1 MMNNHFQGITQYETP
16 TSVTAVLQLL
26 ARYGRRA
33 RIVAGGTDLLLELER
48 GVRPDVDILI
58 DVTRIPG
65 LAEIS
70 QDDTGHIHLGP
81 LVTHNQVVASP
92 LIVQQALPL
101 AQASLEV
108 ASPQLR
114 NRATVAGNLIT
125 ASPANDTITP
135 LRALKASL
143 TLASMRGERVVPL
156 ADFYTGVRQ
165 TVMEPDEMVT
175 DISFAPMSESARG
188 IFVKLGLRRAQAISV
203 VHLALVLDFA
213 TDGNISDGT
222 VTSAA
227 ITQGSVAPTIIST
240 PGAEAYLMGKT
251 LSDDVIAHAANL
263 TTAAATPID
272 DVRGPAE
279 YRQEMVRVLTK
290 RALTALRDGTER
302 SQWPQ
307 EPVMLWGESNG
318 RFPTGS
324 QFHHTHMPGT
334 PITATVNGKTIS
346 ATGGN
351 HKTLLRWLREEGTLS
366 GASLAGTSLVGS
378 KEGCGEG
385 ECGACTVILD
395 GMAVMSCLVPAPR
408 AHGANI
414 VTIEGLANGA
424 GDGTLHPLQQ
434 AFVETGA
441 VQCGYCIPGFL
452 VAGAKLLEERPSPNR
467 EQILQAFSG
476 NLCRCTGY
484 YKIIEA
490 VKKAAI

>member
-1 MMNNHFQGITQYETP
+1 MNTHSHEITQYETP

-26 ARYGRRA
+26 AQYGRRA
-33 RIVAGGTDLLLELER
+33 RIIAGGTDLLLELER
-48 GVRPDVDILI
+48 GVHPDVDILI

-65 LAEIS
+65 LANIT
-70 QDDTGHIHLGP
+70 QDDAGHIHLGP

-92 LIVQQALPL
+92 LIVHKALPL
-101 AQASLEV
+101 AQACLEV

-125 ASPANDTITP
+125 GSPANDTISP
-135 LRALKASL
+135 LRALNASL
-143 TLASMRGERVVPL
+143 TLVSTRGERIVPL
-156 ADFYTGVRQ
+156 ADFYTGVRK
-165 TVMEPDEMVT
+165 TVLEPDEMVT
-175 DISFAPMSESARG
+175 DISFAPMPETARG

-203 VHLALVLDFA
+203 VHLAFVLDFA
-213 TDGNISDGT
+213 TDDTISDGIVKRAT
-222 VTSAA
+222 
-227 ITQGSVAPTIIST
+227 ITQGSVAPTIINT
-240 PGAEAYLMGKT
+240 PAAEAYLVGKP
-251 LSDDVIAHAANL
+251 LSDEVIAQAANL
-263 TTAAATPID
+263 TAATATPID
-272 DVRGPAE
+272 DVRSPAE
-279 YRQEMVRVLTK
+279 YREKMVQVLTK
-290 RALTALRDGTER
+290 RALTALREGTER

-307 EPVMLWGESNG
+307 QPIMLWGETNG
-318 RFPTGS
+318 RFPTGD
-324 QFHHTHMPGT
+324 QFSNSHTADT
-334 PITATVNGKTIS
+334 PITATVNGKTIT

-366 GASLAGTSLVGS
+366 GAPLTGS

-414 VTIEGLANGA
+414 VTIEGLANNGSEA
-424 GDGTLHPLQQ
+424 TLHPLQQ

-441 VQCGYCIPGFL
+441 VQCGFCIPGFL

-490 VKKAAI
+490 VDAIGKSYLDK

>member
-1 MMNNHFQGITQYETP
+1 MNTHFHQISHYETP
-16 TSVTAVLQLL
+16 TTVTAVLELL
-26 ARYGRRA
+26 AQYGRRA
-33 RIVAGGTDLLLELER
+33 RLVAGGTDLLLELER
-48 GVRPDVDILI
+48 GVRPDVDWLI
-58 DVTRIPG
+58 DITRIPG
-65 LAEIS
+65 LADIS
-70 QDDTGHIHLGP
+70 QDDDGTIHLGP

-92 LIVQQALPL
+92 LLVKKALPL
-101 AQASLEV
+101 AQACLEV

-125 ASPANDTITP
+125 ASPANDTISP
-135 LRALKASL
+135 LRALNANL
-143 TLASMRGERVVPL
+143 TLSSVRGERVVSL
-156 ADFYTGVRQ
+156 ADFHTGVRK
-165 TVMEPDEMVT
+165 TALEPDEMVT
-175 DISFAPMSESARG
+175 DIAFAPMPDSSRG
-188 IFVKLGLRRAQAISV
+188 IYVKLGLRRAQAISV
-203 VHLALVLDFA
+203 VHLAFILDFA
-213 TDGNISDGT
+213 ADGT
-222 VTSAA
+222 VKSAA
-227 ITQGSVAPTIIST
+227 ITQGSVAPTIIHT
-240 PGAEAYLMGKT
+240 PGAEEYLLGKT
-251 LSDDVIAHAANL
+251 LTDEVIAHAANL
-263 TTAAATPID
+263 TAAAATPID

-279 YRQEMVRVLTK
+279 YRQEMVRVLT
-290 RALTALRDGTER
+290 RRGLIALRDGTER

-307 EPVMLWGESNG
+307 DPIMLWGETNG
-318 RFPTGS
+318 RFPTGAEFS
-324 QFHHTHMPGT
+324 HTHNPDT
-334 PITATVNGKTIS
+334 PITATVNGKTIT

-351 HKTLLRWLREEGTLS
+351 HKTLLRWLREEGLFT
-366 GASLAGTSLVGS
+366 GS

-424 GDGTLHPLQQ
+424 NEDTLHPLQQ

-441 VQCGYCIPGFL
+441 VQCGFCIPGFL

-490 VKKAAI
+490 IEKAAQQ

>member
-1 MMNNHFQGITQYETP
+1 MNTHFHQISHYETP
-16 TSVTAVLQLL
+16 TTVTAVLELL
-26 ARYGRRA
+26 AQYGRRA
-33 RIVAGGTDLLLELER
+33 RLVAGGTDLLLELER
-48 GVRPDVDILI
+48 GVRPDVDWLI
-58 DVTRIPG
+58 DITRIPG
-65 LAEIS
+65 LADIS
-70 QDDTGHIHLGP
+70 QDDDGTIHLGP

-92 LIVQQALPL
+92 LLVKKALPL
-101 AQASLEV
+101 AQACLEV

-125 ASPANDTITP
+125 ASPANDTISP
-135 LRALKASL
+135 LRALNANLSL
-143 TLASMRGERVVPL
+143 SSIRGERVVSL
-156 ADFYTGVRQ
+156 ADFHTGVRK
-165 TVMEPDEMVT
+165 TALEPDEMVT
-175 DISFAPMSESARG
+175 DIAFAPMPDSSRG
-188 IFVKLGLRRAQAISV
+188 IYVKLGLRRAQAISV
-203 VHLALVLDFA
+203 VHLAFILDFA
-213 TDGNISDGT
+213 ADAT
-222 VTSAA
+222 VKSAA
-227 ITQGSVAPTIIST
+227 ITQGSVAPTIIHT
-240 PGAEAYLMGKT
+240 PGAEEYLLGKT
-251 LSDDVIAHAANL
+251 LTDEVIAHAANL
-263 TTAAATPID
+263 TAAAATPID

-279 YRQEMVRVLTK
+279 YRQEMVRVLT
-290 RALTALRDGTER
+290 RRGLIALRDGTER

-307 EPVMLWGESNG
+307 DPIMLWGETNG
-318 RFPTGS
+318 RFPTGAEFS
-324 QFHHTHMPGT
+324 HTHNPDT
-334 PITATVNGKTIS
+334 PITATVNGKTIT

-351 HKTLLRWLREEGTLS
+351 HKTLLRWLREEGLFT
-366 GASLAGTSLVGS
+366 GS

-424 GDGTLHPLQQ
+424 NEDTLHPLQQ

-441 VQCGYCIPGFL
+441 VQCGFCIPGFL

-490 VKKAAI
+490 IEKAAQQ

>member
-1 MMNNHFQGITQYETP
+1 MNTHFHEITHYETP
-16 TSVTAVLQLL
+16 SSVTAVLELL
-26 ARYGRRA
+26 AKYGRRA

-48 GVRPDVDILI
+48 GVRPDVEILI

-65 LAEIS
+65 LAEIT
-70 QDDTGHIHLGP
+70 QDEAGQIHLGP

-92 LIVQQALPL
+92 LLVQKALPL
-101 AQASLEV
+101 AQACLEV

-125 ASPANDTITP
+125 GSPANDTITP
-135 LRALKASL
+135 LRALNASL
-143 TLASMRGERVVPL
+143 TLTSTRGERVVSL
-156 ADFYTGVRQ
+156 ADFYTGVRK
-165 TVMEPDEMVT
+165 TVMQPDEMLT
-175 DISFAPMSESARG
+175 DIAFAPMPETARG

-203 VHLALVLDFA
+203 VHLAFVLNFA
-213 TDGNISDGT
+213 ADESIA
-222 VTSAA
+222 SAA
-227 ITQGSVAPTIIST
+227 ITQGSVAPTIIRT
-240 PGAEAYLMGKT
+240 PGAEAYLVGKT
-251 LSDDVIAHAANL
+251 LTDEVIAHAANL

-279 YRQEMVRVLTK
+279 YRQEMVRVLTR

-307 EPVMLWGESNG
+307 EPVMLWGKTNG
-318 RFPTGS
+318 RFPTS
-324 QFHHTHMPGT
+324 TNFQQTHTPDT
-334 PITATVNGKTIS
+334 PITATVNGQTIT

-351 HKTLLRWLREEGTLS
+351 HKTLLRWLREEGL
-366 GASLAGTSLVGS
+366 LIGS

-414 VTIEGLANGA
+414 VTIEGLANG
-424 GDGTLHPLQQ
+424 DSSDTLHPLQQ

-441 VQCGYCIPGFL
+441 VQCGFCIPGFL
-452 VAGAKLLEERPSPNR
+452 VAGAKLLEERPSPSH

-490 VKKAAI
+490 VDVIGKSSLGKKPEN

>member
-1 MMNNHFQGITQYETP
+1 MNYHSHIINHYETP
-16 TSVTAVLQLL
+16 TTIQAVLDLL
-26 ARYGRRA
+26 AQYGRRV

-48 GVRPDVDILI
+48 GVRPDVEMLI

-65 LAEIS
+65 LAEIT
-70 QDDTGHIHLGP
+70 QDDTGLIHLGP

-92 LIVQQALPL
+92 LLVQKALPL

-135 LRALKASL
+135 LRALNASL
-143 TLASMRGERVVPL
+143 TLASTRGERVVSL

-175 DISFAPMSESARG
+175 DICFAPLPQTARG

-203 VHLALVLDFA
+203 VHLAFVLDFA
-213 TDGNISDGT
+213 PDGT
-222 VTSAA
+222 VKSAA

-240 PGAEAYLMGKT
+240 PGAEAYLVGKT
-251 LSDDVIAHAANL
+251 LTDDEIDHAANL

-272 DVRGPAE
+272 DVRSPAA
-279 YRQEMVRVLTK
+279 YRQEMVRVLTV

-307 EPVMLWGESNG
+307 EPVMLWGETNG

-324 QFHHTHMPGT
+324 QFSHTHTPDM
-334 PITATVNGKTIS
+334 PITATVNGKKIT

-351 HKTLLRWLREEGTLS
+351 HKTLLRWLREEGFLT
-366 GASLAGTSLVGS
+366 GS

-408 AHGANI
+408 AHAANI
-414 VTIEGLANGA
+414 VTIEGLANGTTDA
-424 GDGTLHPLQQ
+424 TLHPLQQ

-441 VQCGYCIPGFL
+441 VQCGFCIPGFL

-490 VKKAAI
+490 VEKAAK

>member
-1 MMNNHFQGITQYETP
+1 MNTHFHKISQYETP
-16 TSVTAVLQLL
+16 TSVTAVLDLL
-26 ARYGRRA
+26 AQYGRRA
-33 RIVAGGTDLLLELER
+33 RLVAGGTDLLLELER
-48 GVRPDVDILI
+48 GSRTGVDILI
-58 DVTRIPG
+58 DITRIPG
-65 LAEIS
+65 LADIT
-70 QDDTGHIHLGP
+70 QDEDGTIHLGP
-81 LVTHNQVVASP
+81 LVTHNQVIAAP
-92 LIVQQALPL
+92 LLVKRALPL
-101 AQASLEV
+101 AQACLEV

-125 ASPANDTITP
+125 ASPANDTISP
-135 LRALKASL
+135 LRALNAKL
-143 TLASMRGERVVPL
+143 TLASVRGERVVSL
-156 ADFYTGVRQ
+156 ADFHTGVRK
-165 TVMEPDEMVT
+165 TVLEPDEMVT
-175 DISFAPMSESARG
+175 DISFASMPDSTRG
-188 IFVKLGLRRAQAISV
+188 IYVKLGLRRAQAISV
-203 VHLALVLDFA
+203 VHLACAVDFA
-213 TDGNISDGT
+213 EDRS
-222 VTSAA
+222 VKSAA
-227 ITQGSVAPTIIST
+227 ITQGSVAPTIINT
-240 PGAEAYLMGKT
+240 PGAEEYLVGKT

-263 TTAAATPID
+263 AAAAATPID
-272 DVRGPAE
+272 DVRSPAE
-279 YRQEMVRVLTK
+279 YRQEMIRVLTR

-307 EPVMLWGESNG
+307 DPVMLWGETNG
-318 RFPTGS
+318 RFPTGA
-324 QFHHTHMPGT
+324 QFTHTHNPDT
-334 PITATVNGKTIS
+334 PITATVNGKEIT

-351 HKTLLRWLREEGTLS
+351 HKTLLRWLREEGLLT
-366 GASLAGTSLVGS
+366 GS

-424 GDGTLHPLQQ
+424 NDATLHPLQQ

-441 VQCGYCIPGFL
+441 VQCGFCIPGFL

-490 VKKAAI
+490 VEKAAN

>member
-1 MMNNHFQGITQYETP
+1 MNYHSHELTRYETP
-16 TSVTAVLQLL
+16 VSVTAVLALL
-26 ARYGRRA
+26 AQYGRRA
-33 RIVAGGTDLLLELER
+33 RLVAGGTDLLLELER
-48 GVRPDVDILI
+48 GVRRDVDILI
-58 DVTRIPG
+58 DITRIPG
-65 LAEIS
+65 LADIT
-70 QDDTGHIHLGP
+70 QDETGTIHLGP

-92 LIVQQALPL
+92 LLVQKALPL
-101 AQASLEV
+101 AQACLEV

-114 NRATVAGNLIT
+114 NRGTVAGNLIT

-135 LRALKASL
+135 LRALNAHL
-143 TLASMRGERVVPL
+143 TLASVRGQRVVAL
-156 ADFYTGVRQ
+156 ADFHTGVRK
-165 TVMEPDEMVT
+165 TVLEPDEMVT
-175 DISFAPMSESARG
+175 DIAFAPLPESARG

-213 TDGNISDGT
+213 ADGT
-222 VTSAA
+222 VKSAA
-227 ITQGSVAPTIIST
+227 ITQGSVAPTIIHS
-240 PGAEAYLMGKT
+240 PAAEAYLVGQT
-251 LSDDVIAHAANL
+251 LSDEVIAHAANL
-263 TTAAATPID
+263 AAAAATPID
-272 DVRGPAE
+272 DVRSTAE
-279 YRQEMVRVLTK
+279 YRQEMVRVLT
-290 RALTALRDGTER
+290 RRGLTALRDGTER

-307 EPVMLWGESNG
+307 DPVMLWGETNG
-318 RFPTGS
+318 RFPTGA
-324 QFHHTHMPGT
+324 QFTHTHNPDT
-334 PITATVNGKTIS
+334 PITTTVNGKTIT

-351 HKTLLRWLREEGTLS
+351 HKTLLRWLREEGTLA
-366 GASLAGTSLVGS
+366 GASLTGS

-408 AHGANI
+408 AHGATI

-424 GDGTLHPLQQ
+424 AEANLHPLQQ

-452 VAGAKLLEERPSPNR
+452 VAGAKLLEERPSPSR

-490 VKKAAI
+490 IEKAAKENP

>member
-1 MMNNHFQGITQYETP
+1 MNTHFHQISHYETP
-16 TSVTAVLQLL
+16 TTVTAVLELL
-26 ARYGRRA
+26 AQYGRRA
-33 RIVAGGTDLLLELER
+33 RLVAGGTDLLLELER
-48 GVRPDVDILI
+48 GVRPDVDWLI
-58 DVTRIPG
+58 DITRIPG
-65 LAEIS
+65 LADIS
-70 QDDTGHIHLGP
+70 QDDDGTIHLGP

-92 LIVQQALPL
+92 LLVKKALPL
-101 AQASLEV
+101 AQACLEV

-125 ASPANDTITP
+125 ASPANDTISP
-135 LRALKASL
+135 LRALNANL
-143 TLASMRGERVVPL
+143 TLSSVRGERVVSL
-156 ADFYTGVRQ
+156 ADFHTGVRK
-165 TVMEPDEMVT
+165 TALEPDEMVT
-175 DISFAPMSESARG
+175 DIAFAPMPDSSRG
-188 IFVKLGLRRAQAISV
+188 IYVKLGLRRAQAISV
-203 VHLALVLDFA
+203 VHLAFILDFA
-213 TDGNISDGT
+213 ADGT
-222 VTSAA
+222 VKSAA
-227 ITQGSVAPTIIST
+227 ITQGSVAPTIIHT
-240 PGAEAYLMGKT
+240 PGAEEYLLGKT
-251 LSDDVIAHAANL
+251 LTDEVIAHAANL
-263 TTAAATPID
+263 TAAAATPID

-279 YRQEMVRVLTK
+279 YRQEMVRVLT
-290 RALTALRDGTER
+290 RRGLIALRDGTER

-307 EPVMLWGESNG
+307 DPIMLWGETNG
-318 RFPTGS
+318 RFPTGAEFS
-324 QFHHTHMPGT
+324 HTHNPDT
-334 PITATVNGKTIS
+334 SITATVNGKTIT

-351 HKTLLRWLREEGTLS
+351 HKTLLRWLREEGLFT
-366 GASLAGTSLVGS
+366 GS

-424 GDGTLHPLQQ
+424 NEDTLHPLQQ

-441 VQCGYCIPGFL
+441 VQCGFCIPGFL

-490 VKKAAI
+490 IEKAAQQ

>member
-1 MMNNHFQGITQYETP
+1 MNTHFHEISQYETP
-16 TSVTAVLQLL
+16 TSVSAVLELL
-26 ARYGRRA
+26 AQCGRRA

-48 GVRPDVDILI
+48 GTRTDVDQLI
-58 DVTRIPG
+58 DITRIPD
-65 LAEIS
+65 LANIT
-70 QDDTGHIHLGP
+70 QDEAGIIHLGP

-92 LIVQQALPL
+92 LLVHKALPL

-135 LRALKASL
+135 LRALNASL
-143 TLASMRGERVVPL
+143 TLASVRGERVVPL
-156 ADFYTGVRQ
+156 AQFHTGVRQ

-175 DISFAPMSESARG
+175 DISFAPLPESARG
-188 IFVKLGLRRAQAISV
+188 LFVKLGLRRAQAISV
-203 VHLALVLDFA
+203 VHLAFVLDFA
-213 TDGNISDGT
+213 EDGT
-222 VTSAA
+222 VKSAA
-227 ITQGSVAPTIIST
+227 ITQGSVAPTIIRT
-240 PGAEAYLMGKT
+240 PGAEAYLVGKT
-251 LSDDVIAHAANL
+251 LSKAVIDHAANL
-263 TTAAATPID
+263 AAAAATPID

-307 EPVMLWGESNG
+307 EPVMLWGDTNG

-324 QFHHTHMPGT
+324 QFGHTHNPDT
-334 PITATVNGKTIS
+334 PITTTVNGKTITAS
-346 ATGGN
+346 GGN
-351 HKTLLRWLREEGTLS
+351 HKTLLRWLREEGTL
-366 GASLAGTSLVGS
+366 AGTSFTGS

-395 GMAVMSCLVPAPR
+395 GMAVMACLVPAPR
-408 AHGANI
+408 AHGATI

-424 GDGTLHPLQQ
+424 NEATLHPLQK

-441 VQCGYCIPGFL
+441 VQCGFCIPGFL
-452 VAGAKLLEERPSPNR
+452 LAGAKLLEERPSPNR

-490 VKKAAI
+490 VEKAAI

>member
-1 MMNNHFQGITQYETP
+1 MNTHFHEISHYETP
-16 TSVTAVLQLL
+16 TSVTAVLKLL
-26 ARYGRRA
+26 AQYGRRA
-33 RIVAGGTDLLLELER
+33 RLVAGGTDLLLELER
-48 GVRPDVDILI
+48 GIRPDVDVLI
-58 DVTRIPG
+58 DITRIPG
-65 LAEIS
+65 LAEITEGEDGS
-70 QDDTGHIHLGP
+70 IHLGP

-92 LIVQQALPL
+92 LLVQKALPL

-135 LRALKASL
+135 LRALNAKL
-143 TLASMRGERVVPL
+143 TLTSVRGERIVSL
-156 ADFYTGVRQ
+156 ADFHTGVRQ
-165 TVMEPDEMVT
+165 TVLEPDEMVT
-175 DISFAPMSESARG
+175 DIFFAPMPASSRG

-203 VHLALVLDFA
+203 VHLAFVLDFA
-213 TDGNISDGT
+213 DDGSVKN
-222 VTSAA
+222 AA
-227 ITQGSVAPTIIST
+227 ITQGSVAPTIIHS
-240 PGAEAYLMGKT
+240 PGAEAYLAGKT
-251 LSDDVIAHAANL
+251 LDEAVIAHAANL
-263 TTAAATPID
+263 VAAAATPID
-272 DVRGPAE
+272 DVRSPAE
-279 YRQEMVRVLTK
+279 YRHEMVRIMTI
-290 RALTALRDGTER
+290 RALSALRDGRER
-302 SQWPQ
+302 SQWPPD
-307 EPVMLWGESNG
+307 PVMLWGETNG

-324 QFHHTHMPGT
+324 QFSHTHHPDT
-334 PITATVNGKTIS
+334 PITTTVNGKEVT

-351 HKTLLRWLREEGTLS
+351 HKTLLRWLREEGTLT
-366 GASLAGTSLVGS
+366 GASLTGS

-414 VTIEGLANGA
+414 VTIEGLANSA
-424 GDGTLHPLQQ
+424 NDATLHPLQQ

-441 VQCGYCIPGFL
+441 VQCGFCIPGFL

-490 VKKAAI
+490 VEKAAS

>member
-1 MMNNHFQGITQYETP
+1 MNTHFHQISHYETP
-16 TSVTAVLQLL
+16 TTVTAVLELL
-26 ARYGRRA
+26 AQYGRRA
-33 RIVAGGTDLLLELER
+33 RLVAGGTDLLLELER
-48 GVRPDVDILI
+48 GVRPDVDWLI
-58 DVTRIPG
+58 DITRIPG
-65 LAEIS
+65 LADIS
-70 QDDTGHIHLGP
+70 QDDDGTIHLGP

-92 LIVQQALPL
+92 LLVKKALPL
-101 AQASLEV
+101 AQACLEV

-125 ASPANDTITP
+125 ASPANDTISP
-135 LRALKASL
+135 LRALNANL
-143 TLASMRGERVVPL
+143 TLSSVRGERVVSL
-156 ADFYTGVRQ
+156 ADFHTGVRK
-165 TVMEPDEMVT
+165 TALEPDEMVT
-175 DISFAPMSESARG
+175 DIAFAPMPDSSRG
-188 IFVKLGLRRAQAISV
+188 IYVKLGLRRAQAISV
-203 VHLALVLDFA
+203 VHLAFILDFA
-213 TDGNISDGT
+213 ADAT
-222 VTSAA
+222 VKSAA
-227 ITQGSVAPTIIST
+227 ITQGSVAPTIIHT
-240 PGAEAYLMGKT
+240 PGAEEYLLGKT
-251 LSDDVIAHAANL
+251 LTDEVIAHAANL
-263 TTAAATPID
+263 TAAAATPID

-279 YRQEMVRVLTK
+279 YRQEMVRVLT
-290 RALTALRDGTER
+290 RRGLIALRDGTER

-307 EPVMLWGESNG
+307 DPIMLWGETNG
-318 RFPTGS
+318 RFPTGAEFS
-324 QFHHTHMPGT
+324 HTHNPDT
-334 PITATVNGKTIS
+334 PITATVNGKTIT

-351 HKTLLRWLREEGTLS
+351 HKTLLRWLREEGLFT
-366 GASLAGTSLVGS
+366 GS

-424 GDGTLHPLQQ
+424 NEDTLHPLQQ

-441 VQCGYCIPGFL
+441 VQCGFCIPGFL

-490 VKKAAI
+490 IEKAAQQ

>member
-1 MMNNHFQGITQYETP
+1 MNTHFHEITQYETP
-16 TSVTAVLQLL
+16 TSVTAVLDLL
-26 ARYGRRA
+26 AQYGRRA

-70 QDDTGHIHLGP
+70 QDDTGRIHLGP

-92 LIVQQALPL
+92 LIVQKALPL
-101 AQASLEV
+101 AQACLEV

-135 LRALKASL
+135 LRALNASL
-143 TLASMRGERVVPL
+143 TLASIRGERMVPL
-156 ADFYTGVRQ
+156 ADFYTGVRK
-165 TVMEPDEMVT
+165 TVMKPDEMLV
-175 DISFAPMSESARG
+175 DISFAPMPETSRG
-188 IFVKLGLRRAQAISV
+188 IYVKLGLRRAQAISV
-203 VHLALVLDFA
+203 VHLAFVLDFA
-213 TDGNISDGT
+213 GDGT
-222 VTSAA
+222 VASAA

-240 PGAEAYLMGKT
+240 PGAEAYLVGKT
-251 LSDDVIAHAANL
+251 LSDEVIAHAANL

-307 EPVMLWGESNG
+307 EPVMLWGKSNG
-318 RFPTGS
+318 RFPTGDQFS
-324 QFHHTHMPGT
+324 QTHMPDT
-334 PITATVNGKTIS
+334 SITATVNGKTIT

-351 HKTLLRWLREEGTLS
+351 HKTLLRWLREEGLLT
-366 GASLAGTSLVGS
+366 GS

-385 ECGACTVILD
+385 ECGACTVLLD
-395 GMAVMSCLVPAPR
+395 GLAVMACLVPAPR

-414 VTIEGLANGA
+414 VTIEGLAN
-424 GDGTLHPLQQ
+424 DTSNGTLHPLQQ

-441 VQCGYCIPGFL
+441 VQCGFCIPGFL

-490 VKKAAI
+490 VEAIGKTSVDK